1 METWKD
7 VEGCQNRY
15 QISSEGRLRRMPRYV
30 RGRNGSARRLPLQ
43 VLELTRKQVLSVRKQ
58 LAEGK
63 HPYVIAE
70 DMGISHKVV
79 SKIKTGRSYAWLS

>member
-7 VEGCQNRY
+7 IEGYENRY
-15 QISSEGRLRRMPRYV
+15 QISSEGRLRCMPRYV
-30 RGRNGSARRLPLQ
+30 RGRNGSTRRLPMQ
-43 VLELTRKQVLSVRKQ
+43 VLELTRQQVLCVKGQ

-70 DMGISHKVV
+70 EMGIFRKVV
-79 SKIKTGRSYAWLS
+79 SKIKLGRSYAWLS